1 MRSFAQ
7 STLMAWLAATVA
19 AMPAS
24 VQFGTPSVHEQIQ
37 LPQGWASAGV
47 PHADAKMV
55 MQIALKQKDIAGLQK
70 RLAEIADHKHAD
82 YGKWLTREQMEAY
95 TAPSDETVNMVKK
108 WITTAGIHPS
118 AISQPSPDWL
128 HVDVPVS
135 TAEKLLSTNY
145 NVYHHAEDDL
155 SLVRTAQYSLPQQ
168 LRDHIDT
175 IQPTTSFQAKK
186 QDLALTKPAPDGP
199 TDCHSLV
206 TPPCV
211 RSFYNVDYN
220 GKGDKTSYGSTGLEE
235 ESARTSDYS
244 TFLKT
249 YDPNTSN
256 TFNAISVAGGVNG
269 ASAYG
274 EASLDAQWSTSLGA
288 GNSGF
293 YAVGSPGTSGSDYVF
308 ADTLVAFGEYLSGN
322 DSAPN
327 VVSTSYGTTEE
338 TVTQEYVT
346 RICNEFMKAGSL
358 GITILFSTGDYGVGR
373 TCKSGF
379 ENHFPA
385 SCPYV
390 TSVGA
395 TEFTDAT
402 TETASKDFASGG
414 GFSTYFDTPDYQKT
428 DVQNYIQNYVPSAYD
443 GKYNK
448 GGRAYPDVAL
458 VGVNIPIFVNGQKRI
473 TGGTSAS
480 TPMWSGLI
488 SQINDYRATLGKPVV
503 GFLNPRLY
511 TDDSIRS
518 SLNDITV
525 GSNPGCR
532 TPGFSC
538 EAGWDPVTGLGTM
551 DFAKLRAAFAN

>member
-1 MRSFAQ
+1 
-7 STLMAWLAATVA
+7 MAWLAATVA
-19 AMPAS
+19 AMPAT

-108 WITTAGIHPS
+108 WITAAGIHPS

-128 HVDVPVS
+128 FVDVPVS

-145 NVYHHAEDDL
+145 NVYHHAEDGL

-186 QDLALTKPAPDGP
+186 QDLALREPVVVDDA
-199 TDCHSLV
+199 TDCSSRV
-206 TPPCV
+206 TPPCL
-211 RSFYNVDYN
+211 RAFYNVDYS
-220 GKGDKTSYGSTGLEE
+220 GQGDKTTYGSTGLEG
-235 ESARTSDYS
+235 ESASTSDYS

-249 YDPNTSN
+249 FDSKTSN
-256 TFNAISVAGGVNG
+256 TFNVVSVAGGVNE
-269 ASAYG
+269 ASAGG
-274 EASLDAQWSTSLGA
+274 EASLDAQWATSLGA

-293 YAVGSPGTSGSDYVF
+293 YVIGSPGTSGSSDQF
-308 ADTLVAFGEYLSGN
+308 TDTLVSYSSYLSGN

-338 TVTQEYVT
+338 RITQQYVT

-358 GITILFSTGDYGVGR
+358 GITVLFSTGDFGVGR
-373 TCKSGF
+373 SCRSGF

-390 TSVGA
+390 TAVGA
-395 TEFTDAT
+395 TQFTDAT
-402 TETASKDFASGG
+402 TETASQAFASGG

-428 DVQNYIQNYVPSAYD
+428 DVQNYIQNYAPSSYD
-443 GKYNK
+443 GQYNK
-448 GGRAYPDVAL
+448 DGRAYPDVAL
-458 VGVNIPIFVNGQKRI
+458 VGVNIPVFVNGKQHNS
-473 TGGTSAS
+473 GGTSAS

-488 SQINDYRATLGKPVV
+488 SQINDYRATLGKPTL

-511 TDDSIRS
+511 TDDSVRG
-518 SLNDITV
+518 SLRDITV
-525 GSNPGCR
+525 GSNPGCN
-532 TPGFSC
+532 TDGFSC

-551 DFAKLRAAFAN
+551 DFAKLRAAFAT

>member
-1 MRSFAQ
+1 
-7 STLMAWLAATVA
+7 MAWLAATVA
-19 AMPAS
+19 AMPAT
-24 VQFGTPSVHEQIQ
+24 VQFGNPSVHEQIQ
-37 LPQGWASAGV
+37 LPHGWVSAGV

-55 MQIALKQKDIAGLQK
+55 MQIALKQKDITGLQR

-95 TAPSDETVNMVKK
+95 TAPSDETVNIVKK
-108 WITTAGIHPS
+108 WITAAGIHPA

-128 HVDVPVS
+128 FVDVPVS
-135 TAEKLLSTNY
+135 TAEKLLSTSY
-145 NVYHHAEDDL
+145 NVYHHAEDGL

-175 IQPTTSFQAKK
+175 IQPTTSFHAKK
-186 QDLALTKPAPDGP
+186 KDLTLSEPVVANDS
-199 TDCHSLV
+199 TDCSSLV
-206 TPPCV
+206 NPPCL
-211 RSFYNVDYN
+211 RAFYNVDYN
-220 GKGDKTSYGSTGLEE
+220 GKGDKTTYGSTGLEG
-235 ESARTSDYS
+235 ESAKTSDYS

-249 YDPNTSN
+249 FDSKTS
-256 TFNAISVAGGVNG
+256 TSFKVVSVAGGVNG
-269 ASAYG
+269 ASPGG

-293 YAVGSPGTSGSDYVF
+293 YVVGNPGTSGSSDVF
-308 ADTLVAFGEYLSGN
+308 VDTLVSFSSYLSGN

-338 TVTQEYVT
+338 RITEEYVT

-358 GITILFSTGDYGVGR
+358 GITVLFSTGDYGVGR
-373 TCKSGF
+373 TCSSGF

-390 TSVGA
+390 TAVGA
-395 TEFTDAT
+395 TQFTSAT
-402 TETASKDFASGG
+402 NETASQAFASGG

-428 DVQNYIQNYVPSAYD
+428 DVQNYIQNYVPSSYD
-443 GKYNK
+443 GQYNK

-458 VGVNIPIFVNGQKRI
+458 VGVNIPIILSGKQRK

-488 SQINDYRATLGKPVV
+488 SQINDYRATLGKPTV

-511 TDDSIRS
+511 TDSTVRD

-525 GSNPGCR
+525 GSNPGCDVD
-532 TPGFSC
+532 GFTC

-551 DFAKLRAAFAN
+551 NFAKLRAAFAK